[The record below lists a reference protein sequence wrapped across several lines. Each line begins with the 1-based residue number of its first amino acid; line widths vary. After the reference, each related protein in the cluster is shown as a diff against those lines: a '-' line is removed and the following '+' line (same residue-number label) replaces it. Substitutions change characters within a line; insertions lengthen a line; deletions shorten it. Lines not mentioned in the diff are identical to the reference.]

1 MKYKY
6 NFRDTSEDSEY
17 IKRKINLNN
26 SNFLKELF
34 LIEEKSFISSQI
46 IRNYE
51 EKYISDLLKFLNKE
65 EKCIRINGWTI
76 SNVVESLKLN
86 EAKFDDEGNLF
97 ILDKSKI
104 LVLCFNHEE
113 FDKTFLSKIILLM
126 NI

>member
-76 SNVVESLKLN
+76 SSVVESLKLN